1 MMRGLHLA
9 RDVVNTSTARLLATC
24 VLLFAGCRPTGA
36 REPAPPTEA
45 PASASEAPPATSASE
60 APPPATASEAPTEV
74 CADPETTFGGFAW
87 VPAEVRAFVSVK
99 LRYGELPTSLGTLKR
114 SPHGHDQ
121 FGTDFDADLRD
132 LRALL
137 TAAKLDVGEAL
148 FFRARPD
155 VSVWAVPGSCEPEA
169 FARVAAALGLE
180 VRVAPGPW
188 PITFAT
194 GAAPNRFALVHNP
207 SGGPLWLTGADQLG
221 SVLAFIHGLSGDSW
235 AECEQALRLDRP
247 HAVIRVFQRTDAG
260 GFRQHSIS
268 GTGLFTSGQIACV
281 TDGAEE

>member
-1 MMRGLHLA
+1 MMSGLHLA
-9 RDVVNTSTARLLATC
+9 LDVVRPSTARLLATC
-24 VLLFAGCRPTGA
+24 VLLLVGCRPPVA
-36 REPAPPTEA
+36 RELAPPAEAA
-45 PASASEAPPATSASE
+45 PASASEAPP
-60 APPPATASEAPTEV
+60 PATPATPASEAPTEV
-74 CADPETTFGGFAW
+74 CADPKTTFGRFAW
-87 VPAEVRAFVSVK
+87 LPAEVRAFVSVK
-99 LRYGELPTSLGTLKR
+99 LRSSELPTSLGTLRR
-114 SPHGHDQ
+114 SPHGHDH
-121 FGTDFDADLRD
+121 FGIDFDADLGD

-155 VSVWAVPGSCEPEA
+155 VSVWAVPGSCEPEG

-221 SVLAFIHGLSGDSW
+221 SVLAWIHGLSGDSW
-235 AECEQALRLDRP
+235 ADCEQALRLVRP
-247 HAVIRVFQRTDAG
+247 DASIRVFQRTDAG
-260 GFRQHSIS
+260 GFHQHSIS
-268 GTGLFTSGQIACV
+268 GTSLLTSGPLACV
-281 TDGAEE
+281 TDGADE